1 MESRY
6 PDENQE
12 IEIYT
17 KKTERIKDDNFN
29 LSFVKISKN
38 LNLGQK
44 MKKTTLRA
52 FASRANKSC
61 RGNKLLLNWENS
73 P

>member
-12 IEIYT
+12 IESNN
-17 KKTERIKDDNFN
+17 KKTEKTKDDNFN

-38 LNLGQK
+38 LDLGQK
-44 MKKTTLRA
+44 MKKSIFRA
-52 FASRANKSC
+52 SASRLKS
-61 RGNKLLLNWENS
+61 NQ
-73 P
+73 